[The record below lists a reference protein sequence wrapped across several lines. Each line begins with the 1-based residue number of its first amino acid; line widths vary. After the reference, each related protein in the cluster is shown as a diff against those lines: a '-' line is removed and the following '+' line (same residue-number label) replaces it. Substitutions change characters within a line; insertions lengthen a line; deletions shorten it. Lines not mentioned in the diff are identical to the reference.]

1 MSKTLLIS
9 FEGVLSD
16 RGSGMSASGE
26 VCDSPV
32 PGAIVWLRTLLEDKM
47 RAAPDALDI
56 VVVSEYIQRYSLW
69 KNDALMAWLI
79 QNGIDE
85 ELLCDVRFHKNE
97 HSHAFVSLSDKNITF
112 TGRFPSKEELLSFKP
127 WYIKR

>member
-1 MSKTLLIS
+1 MST
-9 FEGVLSD
+9 G
-16 RGSGMSASGE
+16 GE

-32 PGAIVWLRTLLEDKM
+32 PGAITWLRTLLEDKM
-47 RAAPDALDI
+47 RNAPDALDI
-56 VVVSEYIQRYSLW
+56 VIISEYIQRYSLW
-69 KNDALMAWLI
+69 ENDALVAWLV

-85 ELLCDVRFHKNE
+85 ELLHNVRFHKNKY
-97 HSHAFVSLSDKNITF
+97 SHTFASLSDKNITF